1 MGQKRDHGSTERN
14 KSDVQTKRCHCKGKP
29 MESYLIHV
37 AIKMS
42 KTVLTHRLTYQ
53 VISLINSKIIKNNRM
68 DTRCRNIDLPD
79 NLRAASF

>member
-37 AIKMS
+37 ATKMS
-42 KTVLTHRLTYQ
+42 KTVLTRRLTYQ
-53 VISLINSKIIKNNRM
+53 SHKFKNNKKIIEWILGAE
-68 DTRCRNIDLPD
+68 TEICLSI
-79 NLRAASF
+79 